1 MLFQNALTKFFKSEL
16 FSCLQKVDQVFNYC
30 KRPVKVPSVITFGA
44 KRNKYRILHG
54 KCGRTVF
61 THELLTY
68 QNLLVEFHESQ
79 DLQRRSTFKIV
90 SYALLK
96 CRVKHMTLLNSYS
109 LKKEKNTIENFLK
122 SEITRILMFLQQNS
136 LP

>member
-16 FSCLQKVDQVFNYC
+16 FSCLQKVDQVINYC
-30 KRPVKVPSVITFGA
+30 KRPIKVPSVITFGA

-68 QNLLVEFHESQ
+68 QNLLVELHESQ
-79 DLQRRSTFKIV
+79 DCRERV
-90 SYALLK
+90 PLK
-96 CRVKHMTLLNSYS
+96 L
-109 LKKEKNTIENFLK
+109 FL
-122 SEITRILMFLQQNS
+122 THY
-136 LP
+136 